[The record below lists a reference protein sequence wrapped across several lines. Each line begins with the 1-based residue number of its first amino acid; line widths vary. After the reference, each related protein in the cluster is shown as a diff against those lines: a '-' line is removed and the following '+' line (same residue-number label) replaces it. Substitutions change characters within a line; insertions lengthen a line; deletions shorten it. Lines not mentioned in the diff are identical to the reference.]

1 MTHQEQWM
9 NKSILRQESNQYFI
23 EDVKLTDIAQK
34 FGTPAYVY
42 SKKNILDQINFLQS
56 ALSDIDHLIC
66 FAVKANSNINILK
79 LLAELGSGF
88 DVVSGN
94 ELKRCLLAGAD
105 KKKIV
110 FSGVGKSYDEIKLAI
125 ENDILSI
132 NIESLGEFERILEI
146 SKKLN
151 KPTNCALRVNPDIK
165 IDSHKYIET
174 GTKTSKFGLDMES
187 VNKISELSKENDFVN
202 ITTVACHIGSQIS
215 DENLILKSLDYVRDI
230 ADQLSADGHDLKFL
244 DIGGG
249 LGIQYKDEDKG
260 DPKILLTEVK
270 NKLKD
275 SHYQIILEPGRSI
288 VGTSGILL
296 TKVEYI
302 KEAGEKKFA
311 IIDAGMNDLIRPSL
325 YEAWHQVKEVE
336 RSEVDME
343 TYDIAGPVCE
353 TGDVLAK
360 DRNLRIEPNDYLAFM
375 DVGAYGSVMSSNYNS
390 RLKPQEIL
398 VSKDAVK
405 VIKKK
410 ESFEDLIALEQ

>member
-1 MTHQEQWM
+1 MQEVDEQ
-9 NKSILRQESNQYFI
+9 LFI
-23 EDVKLTDIAQK
+23 EDIPVIDLAKEYGSPLFI
-34 FGTPAYVY
+34 Y
-42 SKKNILDQINFLQS
+42 SAKEIECSFQSYKKEIRDQ
-56 ALSDIDHLIC
+56 DLIC
-66 FAVKANSNINILK
+66 YAVKANSNINILK

-151 KPTNCALRVNPDIK
+151 KPINCALRVNPDIK

-343 TYDIAGPVCE
+343 TYDLAGPVCE

>member
-1 MTHQEQWM
+1 MQEVNEQ
-9 NKSILRQESNQYFI
+9 LLI
-23 EDVKLTDIAQK
+23 EDIPVIDLAKEYGSPLFI
-34 FGTPAYVY
+34 Y
-42 SKKNILDQINFLQS
+42 SAKEIEDSFQSYKNEIRDQ
-56 ALSDIDHLIC
+56 DLIC
-66 FAVKANSNINILK
+66 YAVKANSNINILK